1 MHWLVSSENHF
12 SREARGDIK
21 FKSNEAVLLFGSAF
35 IHSEAAAVS
44 VLHNLPINLDEL
56 TLCLYRKT
64 EKKGFGSLVSYFIL
78 GVFWVY
84 EERVTSHSRSQGES

>member
-1 MHWLVSSENHF
+1 MHWLVSSEK
-12 SREARGDIK
+12 GKPGGI
-21 FKSNEAVLLFGSAF
+21 SNSKAMKLYYLGLLSFT
-35 IHSEAAAVS
+35 SEAAAVP

>member
-64 EKKGFGSLVSYFIL
+64 EKRGLDP
-78 GVFWVY
+78 
-84 EERVTSHSRSQGES
+84 